1 MERKHLLDKISDC
14 LSLGVS
20 QKEINKLC
28 RDYLNEN
35 VRNKDVKD
43 SYIKE
48 TLTSL
53 ANHFSVTLDYEVV
66 SNKTSVYKNTSNN
79 RAYSLLGIAGV
90 AGVTTV
96 TSESSLVRIIAC
108 GVLAASSILA
118 TKYLCEDG
126 RKESEHSSLKVKTSI
141 DDISIQLQHY
151 ENIMNKLATFNSLET
166 YDREILSWIQ
176 QQYSES
182 EDEQFQK
189 HIQVVMKHCGYE
201 FVEYTEDYADSFDSS
216 TANIDAI
223 ATTSPAIKSK
233 HSGCIVQ
240 RGHVVF
246 PKK

>member
-1 MERKHLLDKISDC
+1 
-14 LSLGVS
+14 
-20 QKEINKLC
+20 
-28 RDYLNEN
+28 
-35 VRNKDVKD
+35 
-43 SYIKE
+43 
-48 TLTSL
+48 
-53 ANHFSVTLDYEVV
+53 
-66 SNKTSVYKNTSNN
+66 
-79 RAYSLLGIAGV
+79 
-90 AGVTTV
+90 
-96 TSESSLVRIIAC
+96 
-108 GVLAASSILA
+108 
-118 TKYLCEDG
+118 
-126 RKESEHSSLKVKTSI
+126 
-141 DDISIQLQHY
+141 
-151 ENIMNKLATFNSLET
+151 MNKLATFNSLET